1 MLEIGTSGLMSG
13 EGKRVVI
20 GLYTSE
26 LIPRLSSTL
35 PNFVLRPGLEV
46 SGLCPVGILRNKPNL
61 GGESGCGAF
70 WRNEANLAC
79 DRG

>member
-35 PNFVLRPGLEV
+35 PNLWARHGGGQQPLRP
-46 SGLCPVGILRNKPNL
+46 SGV
-61 GGESGCGAF
+61 AV
-70 WRNEANLAC
+70 WRELPTSALAPAAAIC
-79 DRG
+79 ASDAIVIS